1 MHELSIAYSIV
12 ESAEEAA
19 RNAGV
24 KKVRAVNL
32 RLGKLSGVVKD
43 ALLFSFDIAAQETLL
58 EGATLNIE
66 ELNVIAHCPTCNE
79 NVELPSVQIF
89 RCPVCNTPTPTLI
102 QGKELELTSLEID
115 DANEQEVTNA
125 TASHS

>member
-24 KKVRAVNL
+24 KKVKAVNL

-43 ALLFSFDIAAQETLL
+43 ALLFSFDIATQETLL

-66 ELNVIAHCPTCNE
+66 ELNVIAHCPTCKE
-79 NVELPSVQIF
+79 NVELPRVQIF
-89 RCPVCNTPTPTLI
+89 RCPVCNTPTPELI

-125 TASHS
+125 TATHS